1 MNEKMTPAVQEK
13 LLMLRDGT
21 ENQKDPKKRRDII
34 KTILIIFLA
43 AMLVLT
49 FFSNTIMNRSLAEV
63 STESVRSGKLTER
76 VRGSGIVEANQLY
89 EVKLDGNRIVDTI
102 NVKPGSEV
110 EEGDVLFTV
119 GTGESPELEEAQA
132 MLSALELE
140 YEKLLLTA
148 PADYSSENQAIK
160 NAQEDYNTAVAKLEA
175 ARTAQSGSE
184 AAKSQYNADTAELG
198 AKTVAEAELRAA
210 IAEIDS
216 DTYVSGSV
224 HTGDLA
230 SLWNTYITAH
240 SEYETAYNLYIQL
253 STSGGDTSAAK
264 ADADK
269 KEGVRDEAK
278 KAYETKKST
287 IRTDLASRLTQISGE
302 ISAIQSRI
310 TAYESGLSE
319 MTPSIADLEADAEA
333 KQRILEGLVVE
344 LEKTKKQNSITSQI
358 TSLDVEAKKAEVE
371 KQRQKVEKLHRENAT
386 MEIKAEYAGTVS
398 AVNIQPGD
406 MTIPDEPLMLIDISS
421 GGYTVKVTV
430 DAEKAAL
437 VSEGTWAEVVNDWSG
452 STEAVLSDIR
462 NDTVSGSK
470 NKVLV
475 FDVTGDID
483 SGTYLDLSIP
493 CGSSEYQTI
502 VPKSAVYEDSS
513 GKFILVI
520 QSKSSPLGNRY
531 FARRVGVEVLASDE
545 TSSAVSVVD
554 VLDPG
559 AYVITAASKP
569 VSPGDQ
575 VRMQD

>member
-1 MNEKMTPAVQEK
+1 MNEKLTPAVQEK
-13 LLMLRDGT
+13 LLTLRDGT
-21 ENQKDPKKRRDII
+21 EDQKDPKKRREII

-43 AMLVLT
+43 VMLVLT

-89 EVKLDGNRIVDTI
+89 EVKLDGNRTVDTI
-102 NVKPGSEV
+102 YVKAGSSV

-119 GTGESPELEEAQA
+119 GTGESAELSEAQDILA
-132 MLSALELE
+132 SLELE

-160 NAQEDYNTAVAKLEA
+160 NAQEDYNAAAAKLEA
-175 ARTAQSGSE
+175 AITAQSGSE
-184 AAKSQYNADTAELG
+184 AAKAQYNADTAELA
-198 AKTVAEAELRAA
+198 AKAASEAELRAA

-216 DTYVSGSV
+216 DTYTSGSA

-230 SLWNTYITAH
+230 SLWNTYINAH

-253 STSGGDTSAAK
+253 TSAGEASSSAK
-264 ADADK
+264 ADADEK
-269 KEGVRDEAK
+269 ILVRDAAK
-278 KAYETKKST
+278 TAYDAEKST
-287 IRTDLASRLTQISGE
+287 VRSTLAAQLTQITSD
-302 ISAIQSRI
+302 ISVIQARI
-310 TAYESGLSE
+310 SSYESGLSAAS
-319 MTPSIADLEADAEA
+319 PSIADLEADAEA
-333 KQRILEGLVVE
+333 KQRTLETLIVE
-344 LEKTKKQNSITSQI
+344 LEKTKKQNDITSQL
-358 TSLDVEAKKAEVE
+358 TSLDIEAKKTEVE
-371 KQRQKVEKLHRENAT
+371 KQRQKVEKLHRENAVT
-386 MEIKAEYAGTVS
+386 EIKAEYSGIIS

-406 MTIPDEPLMLIDISS
+406 MTIPEEPVMLIDISS

-430 DAEKAAL
+430 DAGKAAL
-437 VSEGTWAEVVNDWSG
+437 VTAGTSAEVVNDWSG
-452 STEAVLSDIR
+452 GIQAVLSDIR
-462 NDTVSGSK
+462 NDTVSGSQ

-475 FDVTGDID
+475 FDVTGEVD

-493 CGSSEYQTI
+493 CGSAEYQTI
-502 VPKSAVYEDSS
+502 VPKSAVYEDSG

-531 FARRVGVEVLASDE
+531 FARRVSVEVLASDE
-545 TSSAVSVVD
+545 TSSAVSVSD
-554 VLDPG
+554 TLDPG